1 MNLAIDIRALPARL
15 RFERTMTDD
24 ELFRFCERNEMLRVE
39 RDSNGE
45 LILMSPGGLEGD
57 DANAEI
63 TADLKLWARQD
74 GRGKSFGSNA
84 GFTLPDGSMR
94 SPDAAWLSL
103 ERWKAL
109 APRERDRFGHV
120 VPEFVIELRS
130 RTDGLKE
137 LQKKMRIW
145 IANGVELAWL
155 IDPKR
160 KVVEIYRADEPVEV
174 LQDPSSVQGTG
185 PVRGFELVME
195 RVWG

>member
-1 MNLAIDIRALPARL
+1 MNLALNVRALPARL

-24 ELFRFCERNEMLRVE
+24 ELFKFCAKNEMLRVE

-45 LILMSPGGLEGD
+45 LILMSPSGLEGAN
-57 DANAEI
+57 ANAEI
-63 TADLKLWARQD
+63 IIELGNWARQD
-74 GRGKSFGSNA
+74 GRGKSFGSNG

-109 APRERDRFGHV
+109 APRERERFGHV

-130 RTDGLKE
+130 RSDGLKE
-137 LQKKMRIW
+137 LQKKMRVW

-155 IDPKR
+155 VDPKR
-160 KVVEIYRADEPVEV
+160 KLVEMYRAGEPVEV
-174 LQDPSSVQGTG
+174 HQDPTSVQGTG
-185 PVRGFELVME
+185 PVRGFELVMQ